1 VTRENLLT
9 LFEQARTIWQSGG
22 WGMYALA
29 FKGLVMFGIGMFVL
43 FRLIGGGALSSADE
57 AFRRWQRGK
66 PAAGP
71 LGDVV
76 EEAMKHKSLGAME
89 HFFDALRNDEMT
101 PYDRDLRVLRVSV
114 STAPLLGL
122 LGTVTGML
130 VTFGAL
136 ATGGGGDKT
145 MGMIAGGISEALV
158 TTETGLVL
166 GLAGMMMQFVLAR
179 QQDGIARK
187 FARVET
193 LCLASARDD
202 STGGKDAPSAENAA
216 GGRDA
221 TNGKESA

>member
-1 VTRENLLT
+1 MTQEAFLH
-9 LFEQARTIWQSGG
+9 LFEQAKGIWLSGG
-22 WGMYALA
+22 WGMIALA
-29 FKGLVMFGIGMFVL
+29 FNGLVMFGIGMFVL
-43 FRLIGGGALSSADE
+43 FRLIGGGALSSADQ

-66 PAAGP
+66 RAAGP
-71 LGDVV
+71 LGAVV
-76 EEAMKHKSLGAME
+76 EEAMKHATLNAME
-89 HFFDALRNDEMT
+89 HFFDALRNDEMS

-136 ATGGGGDKT
+136 ASGGGGEKT

-166 GLAGMMMQFVLAR
+166 GLAGMMMQFALAR

-193 LCLASARDD
+193 LCLATLRDE
-202 STGGKDAPSAENAA
+202 S
-216 GGRDA
+216 
-221 TNGKESA
+221 TNGKATA